1 MTLSSNEPTMPE
13 QEPLMGEIP
22 EENVGFIL
30 QRGGKRL
37 TLQKMPNRF
46 SLRVQP
52 QGLAK
57 DWRSRVPIQYYQPM
71 PQTNLEEVV
80 VKAEEL
86 DTVMETLRRS
96 DSIAF
101 ASHVYKPIKDPAMLI
116 YLTSQITI
124 EYKESTDEAT
134 KKAIASNY
142 GLRQL
147 NSVETLPNT
156 FVYEVTDDATE
167 NPIKI
172 TNRLIKNPDI
182 LQAEPNI
189 VVPAQKYYRPKD
201 TLYDKQWYLNNSG
214 GYNLAANSDI
224 SAERAWDITRG
235 DRSIVVAIADDSVDL
250 NHPDFQGLGKIVAPF
265 DLRDRDRLPMPEEPT
280 DNHGTACAGIAV
292 AEENGEGVVGVA
304 PGCALMAIR
313 TSGYLDDGSVE
324 EIFDWAIDNG
334 AAVISCSWG
343 PSAIYFPLSL
353 RQNAVIA
360 KAAKRGRNGKGCV
373 VLFAAG
379 NANRPVDGMVDEKG
393 WPNNLIQGQTEWL
406 GGFTV
411 HPDVITVAACT
422 SLNKKSVYSNWGT
435 GISVCA
441 PSNNAPPG
449 IWMPETGYIGTPP
462 EIQDSIVGLGIFTA
476 DRMGAAGYD
485 RGDFTGFFG
494 GTSSATPVV
503 AGVAALML
511 SANPELTSGEV
522 REIIQETTDKIVDPD
537 PDPQLGNM
545 LGNYDANG
553 HSQWFGFGKV
563 NAYKAVLAAQ
573 QRRSPLQQPT
583 KKIRGENNSNMAIPD
598 FDPDG
603 VTSVISIS
611 DSALVRD
618 IEVSV
623 EIEHTYLG
631 DVDVHLLAPNGKK
644 VLLQGRTLGR
654 NTALNTTYSLQTT
667 PQLSRFLNLSA
678 AGNWQLVI
686 VDRARFDKGTLKG
699 WQLIL
704 GV

>member
-13 QEPLMGEIP
+13 REPQIAESP
-22 EENVGFIL
+22 EENVGYIL

-46 SLRVQP
+46 SVRVQP
-52 QGLAK
+52 QGLAQ

-71 PQTNLEEVV
+71 PQTNLQEVV

-147 NSVETLPNT
+147 NSVETLANT

-189 VVPAQKYYRPKD
+189 VVPTQKYYRPKD

-214 GYNLAANSDI
+214 GYNLAAGSDI

-250 NHPDFQGLGKIVAPF
+250 DHPDFQGLGKIVAPF
-265 DLRDRDRLPMPEEPT
+265 DLRDRDRLPMPEAPS

-353 RQNAVIA
+353 RQNAVIT
-360 KAAKRGRNGKGCV
+360 KAAKRGRHGKGCV

-379 NANRPVDGMVDEKG
+379 NANRPVDGVVDEKG
-393 WPNNLIQGQTEWL
+393 WPNNLIQGETPWL
-406 GGFTV
+406 GGFTL

-449 IWMPETGYIGTPP
+449 IWMPETGYISTPP
-462 EIQDSIVGLGIFTA
+462 EIQDSIVGLGIFTT
-476 DRMGAAGYD
+476 DRIGAAGYE

-503 AGVAALML
+503 AGVVALML
-511 SANPELTSGEV
+511 SANPDLKSEEV

-537 PDPQLGNM
+537 PDPQLGTM

-563 NAYKAVLAAQ
+563 NAYKAVLAARE
-573 QRRSPLQQPT
+573 RRSPLQQPT
-583 KKIRGENNSNMAIPD
+583 KKIRAENNSNMAIPD
-598 FDPDG
+598 FDLDG

-611 DSALVRD
+611 DSGLVRD

-631 DVDVHLLAPNGKK
+631 DVDVHLIAPNGQK

-654 NTALNTTYSLQTT
+654 DTALKTTYSLETT
-667 PQLSRFLNLSA
+667 PQLRRFLNLSV
-678 AGNWQLVI
+678 AGNWQLLVI
-686 VDRARFDKGTLKG
+686 DRARFDKGTLKG

>member
-1 MTLSSNEPTMPE
+1 
-13 QEPLMGEIP
+13 MGEIP
-22 EENVGFIL
+22 EEDMGLIL

-37 TLQKMPNRF
+37 TLEKMPNRF
-46 SLRVQP
+46 SLRLQP
-52 QGLAK
+52 QGMAT
-57 DWRSRVPIQYYQPM
+57 DWRSRVPIQYYQTM

-80 VKAEEL
+80 VKTEEL

-124 EYKESTDEAT
+124 QFKESTDEAT
-134 KKAIASNY
+134 KKAIASDY

-147 NSVETLPNT
+147 NRVETLANT

-167 NPIKI
+167 NPLKI
-172 TNRLIKNPDI
+172 TNRLTKNPEV

-189 VVPAQKYYRPKD
+189 VVPTQKYYRPKD
-201 TLYDKQWYLNNSG
+201 SLYDKQWYLNNSG
-214 GYNLAANSDI
+214 GYNLAADSHI
-224 SAERAWDITRG
+224 SVEGAWDLTRG
-235 DRSIVVAIADDSVDL
+235 NRSIVVAIADDSIDL
-250 NHPDFQGLGKIVAPF
+250 DHPDFQGLGKIVAPF
-265 DLRDRDRLPMPEEPT
+265 DLKDRDRLPMPEAPT

-324 EIFDWAIDNG
+324 EIFDWAMDNG

-353 RQNAVIA
+353 RQNAVIT
-360 KAAKRGRNGKGCV
+360 KAATRGRNGKGCV

-379 NANRPVDGMVDEKG
+379 NANRPVDGIVDEKG
-393 WPNNLIQGQTEWL
+393 WPNNLIQGETKWL

-462 EIQDSIVGLGIFTA
+462 EIRDSIAGLGIFTT
-476 DRMGAAGYD
+476 DRMGAAGYE
-485 RGDFTGFFG
+485 RGDFTGYFG

-511 SANPELTSGEV
+511 SVNPDLRSREV

-537 PDPQLGNM
+537 PDPQLGTM

-573 QRRSPLQQPT
+573 QRRSPLQEPS
-583 KKIRGENNSNMAIPD
+583 KRIRAENNNSMAIPD

-611 DSALVRD
+611 DPGLVRD
-618 IEVSV
+618 IEVRV
-623 EIEHTYLG
+623 EIDHTYLG
-631 DVDVHLLAPNGKK
+631 DVDVHLIAPNGEK
-644 VLLQGRTLGR
+644 VLLQARTLGR
-654 NTALNTTYSLQTT
+654 DTALKTTYSLQTT
-667 PQLSRFLNLSA
+667 PQLRRFLNLSVI
-678 AGNWQLVI
+678 GNWQLVI
-686 VDRARFDKGTLKG
+686 IDRARFDKGTLKG